1 MALQCYTPL
10 VKPQLAQV
18 YITPSL
24 NTIQIP
30 GSLNIHEIMA
40 LQSQC
45 SAPLLKPLLAQVSAS
60 PSLNRCRLQICL
72 APICSLHKLVI
83 SGHISFFILLASC
96 LMTFFVPP
104 ILVYVRGVADF
115 TDLFVCHCFIKWKF
129 K

>member
-1 MALQCYTPL
+1 MAF
-10 VKPQLAQV
+10 
-18 YITPSL
+18 
-24 NTIQIP
+24 
-30 GSLNIHEIMA
+30 
-40 LQSQC
+40 QSQC

-72 APICSLHKLVI
+72 TPICSLHKLVI

-115 TDLFVCHCFIKWKF
+115 TDFFYVIASSNGNLSNGRFVKWKF
-129 K
+129 KPVYDLVRNLYILVCVVTLSSK